1 MNFAPGGDT
10 YFTCVVNSSVH
21 VAMCVRS
28 YLALKSLMEAHW
40 AVCMLADQ
48 DSHGVLV
55 CMFTNQSCVPA
66 GPPDSIM
73 TDCMCK

>member
-21 VAMCVRS
+21 VAMCVLS
-28 YLALKSLMEAHW
+28 YIAVKSFVEAHC

-48 DSHGVLV
+48 DSRMVFWSACSPIRAV
-55 CMFTNQSCVPA
+55 CLQGLLILS
-66 GPPDSIM
+66 
-73 TDCMCK
+73 